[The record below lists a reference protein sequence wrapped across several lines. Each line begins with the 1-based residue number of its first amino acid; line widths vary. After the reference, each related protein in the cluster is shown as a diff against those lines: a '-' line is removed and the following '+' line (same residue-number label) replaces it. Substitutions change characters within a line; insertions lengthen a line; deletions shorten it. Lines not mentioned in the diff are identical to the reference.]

1 MKPNLFIIL
10 LFVCSLMACNNPES
24 KEKNDSDQSNSGKT
38 CYAKFDRDTIQLS
51 LLSTGDSVSGTLRY
65 KLFQKDENNGSI
77 HGNFRADTL
86 FGEYVFQSEGMQSI
100 REIVFLRKNGS
111 LIQGIGPVEE
121 QGNRQYFT
129 DYKQIRFDSGIELKK
144 SGCPN

>member
-1 MKPNLFIIL
+1 
-10 LFVCSLMACNNPES
+10 MACNNPET
-24 KEKNDSDQSNSGKT
+24 KEKYESGLGNSGKT
-38 CYAKFDRDTIQLS
+38 CYVKFDRDSIQLS
-51 LLSTGDSVSGTLRY
+51 LLFTGDSVSGTLRY

-86 FGEYVFQSEGMQSI
+86 FAEYVFQSEGMQSM

-111 LIQGIGPVEE
+111 LFQGTGPVAE

-129 DYKQIRFDSGIELKK
+129 DYKQINFDSGIELKK
-144 SGCPN
+144 SGCAN